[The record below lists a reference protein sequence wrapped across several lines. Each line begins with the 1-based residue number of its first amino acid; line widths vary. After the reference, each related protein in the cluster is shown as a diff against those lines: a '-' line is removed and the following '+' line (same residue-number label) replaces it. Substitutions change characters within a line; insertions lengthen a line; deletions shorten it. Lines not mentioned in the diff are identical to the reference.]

1 MKHTVAVTR
10 PSPSQKDG
18 RAVTQHC
25 PSTETLASSENVV
38 MTMKPRSKLLQDIYY
53 KCHRHIHKEKLVLKK
68 ENKRA
73 REKRRKARVSIL
85 HLKHRQGGAIYE
97 EVGQTTF
104 LKQF

>member
-53 KCHRHIHKEKLVLKK
+53 KCHRHIHKEKLVFKK
-68 ENKRA
+68 
-73 REKRRKARVSIL
+73 REREQTREHVRNRKSQSVSL
-85 HLKHRQGGAIYE
+85 TPETQAGRCRL
-97 EVGQTTF
+97 
-104 LKQF
+104 